1 MLSDRTCRQFGCFL
15 MLEKQH
21 GLRTVEASLTELD
34 WLRQVEVEAQ
44 STRLRD
50 QLDLVLQSEH
60 TLH

>member
-1 MLSDRTCRQFGCFL
+1 

-44 STRLRD
+44 STRLAIQWILSFR
-50 QLDLVLQSEH
+50 VS
-60 TLH
+60 TNYIT